1 MKYFLK
7 LSYSSSI
14 ILSLL
19 IIFFSCSKF
28 KNNNSIFKLIDPKK
42 VGIDYAN
49 ELTYSEEF
57 NTYLFRSFYNGA
69 GVGLSDFNNDGNL
82 DIFFSGNQ
90 VDNALYLGD
99 GHFNFEDVSQLAGI
113 TSPNSWST
121 GVSVLDIN
129 EDGLLDIYVCKSGRP
144 NDLNRR
150 NELFINIGIDENGIP
165 RFSEQAKDYGLDILG
180 YSVHAQFF
188 DYDLDGDLDMF
199 LSNNSINPSTNILDA
214 KKGLREK
221 KDDLGGDLLYR
232 NDDGFFVDATNIS
245 GIYTSSIGFGLGV
258 SISDINNDGWPDIY
272 VANDFFEKDYLYINN
287 QDGTFIESSE
297 DLISELSL
305 GSMGVDIVDMNN
317 DGFPEIFVTEML
329 PKIESR
335 LKTKS
340 EFEDWDKYILK
351 KQNGYHRQFPRN
363 MFQLNNSLGVDGKVS
378 FTDISRYSNVGATD
392 WSWGVQMADFD
403 LDGMNEIFVTNGIAK
418 DLLDQDYIDFYND
431 PTLIR
436 QIFRRKGKVIKE
448 LIDNIPSEPISNFM
462 FAQSSNLKFD
472 STKS

>member
-1 MKYFLK
+1 MKA
-7 LSYSSSI
+7 
-14 ILSLL
+14 
-19 IIFFSCSKF
+19 
-28 KNNNSIFKLIDPKK
+28 
-42 VGIDYAN
+42 GIDYAN
-49 ELTYSEEF
+49 ELKYSEEF

-199 LSNNSINPSTNILDA
+199 LSNNSINPSTNILNA

-378 FTDISRYSNVGATD
+378 FTEYISC
-392 WSWGVQMADFD
+392 
-403 LDGMNEIFVTNGIAK
+403 
-418 DLLDQDYIDFYND
+418 
-431 PTLIR
+431 
-436 QIFRRKGKVIKE
+436 
-448 LIDNIPSEPISNFM
+448 
-462 FAQSSNLKFD
+462 
-472 STKS
+472 